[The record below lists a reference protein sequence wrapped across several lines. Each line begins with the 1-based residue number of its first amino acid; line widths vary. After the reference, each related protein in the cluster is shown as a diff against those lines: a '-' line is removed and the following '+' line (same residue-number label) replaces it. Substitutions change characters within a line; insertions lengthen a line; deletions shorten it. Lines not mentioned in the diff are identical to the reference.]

1 VSYASIE
8 EAMLNGVG
16 IERSFCCH
24 VHGDTNPSASVN
36 SVSGLWFCY
45 ACGARGKFNVS
56 DIPPS
61 AAANQIRVALDRLE
75 VVHRT
80 YTESWLDVYD
90 SMGPGDYW
98 LSRFSEETCKLH
110 RLGHDGIFNYA
121 TIPVRSPN
129 GTVYG
134 VIRRDL
140 TGKDP
145 AKYRY
150 PGGVNVSRF
159 MYNYHRAEGDV
170 LVLTEGATDAIAA
183 EEAGFPD
190 AVASYRDGLSRAQV
204 DLIVKYAPKVLLVAY
219 DQDKAGHRGA
229 DQVRNAL
236 LGKVR
241 VDRLTWD
248 SYKDLAA
255 IPLADRT
262 AMFDQLKDTYA

>member
-1 VSYASIE
+1 MSYASIE
-8 EAMLNGVG
+8 EAMLNGTG

-45 ACGARGKFNVS
+45 ACGARGKFNVA
-56 DIPPS
+56 DVPPS
-61 AAANQIRVALDRLE
+61 ARAVQIRAAIARMQELP
-75 VVHRT
+75 RT
-80 YTESWLDVYD
+80 YSESWLDVYD

-98 LSRFSEETCKLH
+98 LSRFNEETCKLH
-110 RLGHDGIFNYA
+110 RLGHDGVFNYA
-121 TIPVRSPN
+121 TIPVRDPT
-129 GTVYG
+129 GVIHG

-150 PGGVNVSRF
+150 PSKVNVSKF

-190 AVASYRDGLSRAQV
+190 AVASYRDGLSSAQV
-204 DLIVKYAPKVLLVAY
+204 DLIMKYAPKVVLVAY

-229 DQVRNAL
+229 AQIKDAL
-236 LGKVR
+236 HRRVR

-248 SYKDLAA
+248 GYKDLAS
-255 IPLADRT
+255 IPLDERT
-262 AMFDQLKDTYA
+262 QMFDAVKEMYA